1 MMTQPTIRDVP
12 LAPPATS
19 LTTTLAWGAFFLLLI
34 WSWEGADM
42 RPLALLRDSANMG
55 VFLKDFFPP
64 NFHDW
69 RVYLLEMAITIHIA
83 VWGTVLAVVCAIPC
97 GLLSSENLVPKWV
110 YQPVRRVM
118 DACRAINEM
127 VFAMLF
133 IVAVGLGPFAGVMA
147 LWVHT
152 TGVLSKLF
160 AEAVEAIDP
169 RPMEGV
175 RATGANAVEEIL
187 YGVIPQVLPLWI
199 SYSLYRF
206 ESNVRSASVLGMV
219 GAGGIGVILHE
230 VIRGFDYAETA
241 AVLIIIIVSVTLIDL
256 FSARIRQ
263 WAI

>member
-1 MMTQPTIRDVP
+1 MKPVPTIRDVP
-12 LAPPATS
+12 LHPPPTGLAAT
-19 LTTTLAWGAFFLLLI
+19 LGWTVVLVLLI
-34 WSWEGADM
+34 WSWQGAEI
-42 RPLALLRDSANMG
+42 RPLALLRDSPNMV
-55 VFLKDFFPP
+55 VFAREFFPP
-64 NFHDW
+64 DFQDW
-69 RVYLLEMAITIHIA
+69 RVYLQEMVITIHIA
-83 VWGTVLAVVCAIPC
+83 IWGTVLAVICAVPF
-97 GLLSSENLVPKWV
+97 GLLSAENLVPPWV
-110 YQPVRRVM
+110 YQPVRRLM

-152 TGVLSKLF
+152 TGILAKLF

-169 RPMEGV
+169 RPVEGV
-175 RATGANAVEEIL
+175 RATGASAVQEIL

-206 ESNVRSASVLGMV
+206 ESNVRSASVVGMV

-230 VIRGFDYAETA
+230 VIRGFEYAQTA
-241 AVLIIIIVSVTLIDL
+241 AVLLIIIVSVTLIDL
-256 FSARIRQ
+256 ISARIRQ